1 MSFMATCCHLGNI
14 QSSKKFPPRPTTQR
28 DDFANVSYMVARIG
42 PKKPVRL
49 YIAEWRQFR
58 DLTQEALANRVG
70 TTKGTVSRWEK
81 GSRDILVGALA
92 AIAEALQCDPQ
103 DLYRDPNKPSVD
115 ELLRDMN
122 AGTRESALKII
133 RALKAG

>member
-1 MSFMATCCHLGNI
+1 
-14 QSSKKFPPRPTTQR
+14 
-28 DDFANVSYMVARIG
+28 MVARIG

-122 AGTRESALKII
+122 AGTRENALKII
-133 RALKAG
+133 RALKTG